1 VTGDRATRRAVTRH
15 AAAFAAS
22 AWRTGRLA
30 VRGDLR
36 TAPEHV
42 GHWLTFTDGTRS
54 QVYRETVRSHAAT
67 RDPALLVVA
76 FELPLVGTRAFFHTL
91 FRPVSMVNT
100 PLFAGFPGFRSKLWL
115 TDLRTGVYRGV
126 YQWDGPQRADE
137 YAVTLTALLRPLCR
151 RGSVSYHVHPEVW
164 RDEFLRQPAVAGA
177 SPGPG
182 DRWWMLREA
191 MT

>member
-1 VTGDRATRRAVTRH
+1 MAGDRTTRRAVARH

-30 VRGDLR
+30 THGDLR

-42 GHWLTFTDGTRS
+42 GHWLTFSDGSRS
-54 QVYRETVRSHAAT
+54 QVYRETVRLHAAT
-67 RDPALLVVA
+67 SDPALLVAA
-76 FELPLVGTRAFFHTL
+76 FELPLVGTRGFFHTL

-126 YQWDGPQRADE
+126 YQWDGPWRADE
-137 YAVTLTALLRPLCR
+137 YAVTLTALLRPLCH
-151 RGSVSYHVHPEVW
+151 RGSVAYHVHPGVW
-164 RDEFLRQPAVAGA
+164 RDDFLREPAMIGV
-177 SPGPG
+177 PTRPD
-182 DRWWMLREA
+182 DRWWRLQEA
-191 MT
+191 MA